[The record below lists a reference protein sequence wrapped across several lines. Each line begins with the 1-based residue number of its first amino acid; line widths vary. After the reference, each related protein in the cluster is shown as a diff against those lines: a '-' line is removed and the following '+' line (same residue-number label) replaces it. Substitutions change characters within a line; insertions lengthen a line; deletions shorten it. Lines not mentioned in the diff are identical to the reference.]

1 MEKNEILKKIN
12 NLSRELRPQ
21 VLLEN
26 ETFFDNGFDSL
37 DCLDLILLCEKEFN
51 LNFPDEY
58 DIKNLTPNRLVDEIY
73 QMISNPN

>member
-26 ETFFDNGFDSL
+26 ETFFDNGLDSL

>member
-26 ETFFDNGFDSL
+26 ETFFDNGLDSL
-37 DCLDLILLCEKEFN
+37 DCLDLLLLCEKEFN

-58 DIKNLTPNRLVDEIY
+58 NIKNLTPNRLADEIY

>member
-26 ETFFDNGFDSL
+26 ETFFDNGLDSL

-51 LNFPDEY
+51 FNY
-58 DIKNLTPNRLVDEIY
+58 DFKAKTAPASGEDVVIFKGMKRG
-73 QMISNPN
+73 QK